1 MRTLIVS
8 PSSQNAVVGELKRI
22 VASLP
27 GFPEPAVATFE
38 TVEKQGFQTAAQ
50 LVVVLLGED
59 PARGQDFIRRLREQF
74 EGHVLAAG
82 AITDPKV
89 ILRSLQIGADVF
101 MDITELEIDFKGAL
115 RRLLLRPEVAG
126 PPGNLVAVLSASG
139 GCGASTLAVNL
150 AAVMARSRGKCLLI
164 DLNPSQ
170 GDLPT
175 LLDLRP
181 RFTLADVALNEAR
194 LDQAMFDKMLVR
206 HPSGIHLLASPPDL
220 ADARAVTARGVK
232 HVLSLARKLF
242 AETIVDL
249 EDCFHADQVEVLQQ
263 ATGILLLC
271 RLDFT
276 SLRNTRRLLDHLAR
290 LDIRQNRIRVVVN
303 QHGQANALPVDEAEE
318 ALREKLTS
326 FIPYDP
332 KTINAANN
340 TGIPAVVKD
349 PNGRLAKSIS
359 ELANM
364 DFSKQGESPG
374 LLPAIKHLFGTLAK

>member
-8 PSSQNAVVGELKRI
+8 PGLQNGVVAELEQI
-22 VASLP
+22 VASLA
-27 GFPEPAVATFE
+27 GFPEPAVATFDTLE
-38 TVEKQGFQTAAQ
+38 QQSFHTAAQ
-50 LVVVLLGED
+50 LVIVVLGND
-59 PARGQDFIRRLREQF
+59 PARGQDFIARLRGGF
-74 EGHVLAAG
+74 TGHVLAAG

-89 ILRSLQIGADVF
+89 ILRSLQVGADVF
-101 MDITELEIDFKGAL
+101 LDIADLESEFDAAL
-115 RRLLLRPEVAG
+115 HRLLLRPEAAET
-126 PPGNLVAVLSASG
+126 PGNLRAVLSASG

-150 AAVMARSRGKCLLI
+150 AAALARRRGKCLLI

-170 GDLPT
+170 GDLPA
-175 LLDLRP
+175 LLDLQP
-181 RFTLADVALNEAR
+181 RYTLADVCLNEAR

-206 HPSGIHLLASPPDL
+206 HPSGIHLLASPPDF
-220 ADARAVTARGVK
+220 ADVRTVTARGVK
-232 HVLSLARKLF
+232 HVLALARQRF
-242 AETIVDL
+242 AETVVDL

-263 ATGILLLC
+263 ATGILVLC

-276 SLRNTRRLLDHLAR
+276 ALRNTRRLLDHLAR
-290 LDIRQNRIRVVVN
+290 LDIRQSRIRVVVN
-303 QHGQANALPVDEAEE
+303 QHGQPSALPVDEAEE

-359 ELANM
+359 ELAKL
-364 DFSKQGESPG
+364 DFNKSDSSFR
-374 LLPAIKHLFGTLAK
+374 LLPVIRQLFGARAK